1 MTDITP
7 WARAGLLAVS
17 LALLTV
23 APARA
28 ENDGGARVVVET
40 AAVEEP
46 EAPVTTAA
54 LPEPRA
60 EAESAE
66 PAPAKRGRERFG
78 ALRIGHDLARAAAM
92 RPLIAREAQAHGIP
106 VALAEAVVRIESRY
120 NPAAR
125 NGPNMGL
132 TQINHRTA
140 RSLGFTGAPA
150 GLLDPET
157 NLRYGFK
164 YLAQAHRLAGGDTCG
179 TVLRYQAGL
188 RAERM
193 TKAAQAYC
201 GKVKVLT
208 ASAD

>member
-1 MTDITP
+1 MLLGFTLTTLTAAP
-7 WARAGLLAVS
+7 GL
-17 LALLTV
+17 
-23 APARA
+23 A
-28 ENDGGARVVVET
+28 ENDAAGRPVIEEVVE
-40 AAVEEP
+40 AEVV
-46 EAPVTTAA
+46 APV
-54 LPEPRA
+54 
-60 EAESAE
+60 EAVSAE
-66 PAPAKRGRERFG
+66 PVAIAPEARPKRGRERYG
-78 ALRIGHDLARAAAM
+78 PHRIGHDLARAAAI
-92 RPLIAREAQAHGIP
+92 RPLIQRHAEAQGLP
-106 VALAEAVVRIESRY
+106 PALAEAVVRIESRY

-140 RSLGFTGAPA
+140 RSLGFNGAPA

-157 NLRYGFK
+157 NLRYGLK
-164 YLAQAHRLAGGDTCG
+164 YLAQAYRLADGDTCG